1 MVAAAGL
8 RWQWVRENGA
18 APVSTRE
25 EFVRHFAAW
34 AEGNA
39 ASHRCLVAVRDDT
52 VIGMGWLAVTS
63 RVPSPRALER
73 ASGDVQCV
81 YVVPEERN
89 TGLGGVL
96 IEALLQLARE
106 SGLERVTVHSSTRA
120 IGAYERHGFA
130 LSPRLLQTGLDNPL
144 S

>member
-1 MVAAAGL
+1 MAGL
-8 RWQWVRENGA
+8 RWQWVREIGGTPA
-18 APVSTRE
+18 TMRE
-25 EFVRHFAAW
+25 EFVRHFAIW
-34 AEGNA
+34 AEENA
-39 ASHRCLVAVRDDT
+39 ASHRCLVAVRDAA

-89 TGLGGVL
+89 TGLGAVL
-96 IEALLQLARE
+96 IDALLECARE

-120 IGAYERHGFA
+120 VPAYARSGFA
-130 LSPRLLQTGLDNPL
+130 QSPRLLQTDLATSP